1 MDIEQ
6 RNILSEDN
14 PQSQNKPQNLNLHN
28 NAALNEIFY
37 SLQND
42 FKNIQIE
49 LEEKTK
55 MNKKLFED
63 FNHLLF
69 YLEKEIEAIEKLKQ
83 EQYTY
88 VESNKDLIDE
98 QKNFDRNMLSLNYS
112 KNEYLKQLEFLTK
125 QNQALSQQIAEEQDE
140 INLLEQE
147 RSKYNSLNKEMQIK
161 NNEKLSK
168 IKINDD
174 AIGYFQQQL
183 NSSNVTINKMVNM
196 ISELEEYYKNLQDQY
211 NEYNAAHKIHE
222 NKKFN
227 NDKVY
232 QELVDNIKKKETNIN
247 DNMSQLDL
255 ISGEKEQLYNYNTK
269 IYNDLDRLQ
278 NHIYE
283 LAEQNKKLLEK
294 IGKYQKIEEMIN
306 NHIMAKKDINN
317 KLSEQQQ
324 FIEDK
329 IGNALKNY
337 LTEESQ
343 YGNKVINNETKESI
357 YNNRIVT
364 ESNNFTKEK
373 ITDRNSNQN
382 LDIRNSNSINDIKSI
397 NTLNYNRSGDLTL
410 NENNFS
416 DRNYSNLLEQQSMKN
431 ISNTD
436 FNYIDTQKELELEHD
451 YE

>member
-1 MDIEQ
+1 
-6 RNILSEDN
+6 
-14 PQSQNKPQNLNLHN
+14 
-28 NAALNEIFY
+28 
-37 SLQND
+37 
-42 FKNIQIE
+42 
-49 LEEKTK
+49 
-55 MNKKLFED
+55 
-63 FNHLLF
+63 
-69 YLEKEIEAIEKLKQ
+69 
-83 EQYTY
+83 
-88 VESNKDLIDE
+88 
-98 QKNFDRNMLSLNYS
+98 
-112 KNEYLKQLEFLTK
+112 
-125 QNQALSQQIAEEQDE
+125 
-140 INLLEQE
+140 
-147 RSKYNSLNKEMQIK
+147 
-161 NNEKLSK
+161 
-168 IKINDD
+168 
-174 AIGYFQQQL
+174 
-183 NSSNVTINKMVNM
+183 
-196 ISELEEYYKNLQDQY
+196 
-211 NEYNAAHKIHE
+211 
-222 NKKFN
+222 
-227 NDKVY
+227 
-232 QELVDNIKKKETNIN
+232 
-247 DNMSQLDL
+247 MSQLDL

-294 IGKYQKIEEMIN
+294 IEKYQKIEEMIN
-306 NHIMAKKDINN
+306 NHIMSKKDINN

-343 YGNKVINNETKESI
+343 YENKVINNETKESI
-357 YNNRIVT
+357 YNNRIAT
-364 ESNNFTKEK
+364 DSNNFIKEK

-416 DRNYSNLLEQQSMKN
+416 DRNFSNLLEQQSMKN